1 MIEVCRWF
9 LVFVLYSFLGWLCET
24 IFCSVPARKFVN
36 RGMLMGPF
44 CPIYGFGALLVIA
57 LLMPVADTLW
67 LLYICGVLVTSVL
80 EYLVGFGLERLFH
93 MKWWDYSDHKLQL
106 HGRVCLTNSLLFG
119 LLVVVVMRF
128 VHPFVWRMVSGIA
141 VSVLPWLSL
150 AVYTYFVADTVIT
163 VHSILQLNGKLQQMH
178 DIVEELKATSI
189 EYKDVLQQNIGGQVD
204 RIFAMRPEEWVAA
217 GQVRAAMLLERMK
230 ELESVN
236 KPLHNRILHAFPHMR
251 STRYQSA
258 LSQLKGAI
266 EARKKRKKQD

>member
-128 VHPFVWRMVSGIA
+128 VHPFVWRMVGGIA

-178 DIVEELKATSI
+178 DIVEELKAKSI

-204 RIFAMRPEEWVAA
+204 RIFAMRPEEWIAA

-258 LSQLKGAI
+258 LAQLKGAI

>member
-128 VHPFVWRMVSGIA
+128 VHPFVWRMVGGIA

-178 DIVEELKATSI
+178 DIVEELKAKSI

-258 LSQLKGAI
+258 LAQLKGAI

>member
-44 CPIYGFGALLVIA
+44 CPIYGFGALLVIP

-178 DIVEELKATSI
+178 DIVEELKAKSI

>member
-1 MIEVCRWF
+1 
-9 LVFVLYSFLGWLCET
+9 
-24 IFCSVPARKFVN
+24 
-36 RGMLMGPF
+36 
-44 CPIYGFGALLVIA
+44 
-57 LLMPVADTLW
+57 
-67 LLYICGVLVTSVL
+67 
-80 EYLVGFGLERLFH
+80 

-128 VHPFVWRMVSGIA
+128 VHPFVWRMVGGIA

-178 DIVEELKATSI
+178 DIVEELKAKSI

-258 LSQLKGAI
+258 LAQLKGAI

>member
-24 IFCSVPARKFVN
+24 IFFSVPARKFVN

-128 VHPFVWRMVSGIA
+128 VHPFVWRMVGGIA

-178 DIVEELKATSI
+178 DIVEELKAKSI

-204 RIFAMRPEEWVAA
+204 PIFAMRPEEWVAA
-217 GQVRAAMLLERMK
+217 GQVRAAMLLERRK

-258 LSQLKGAI
+258 LAQLKGAI

>member
-93 MKWWDYSDHKLQL
+93 MKWWNYSDHKLQL

-128 VHPFVWRMVSGIA
+128 VHPFVWRMVGGIA

-178 DIVEELKATSI
+178 DIVEELKAKSI

-258 LSQLKGAI
+258 LAQLKGAI